1 MNLNGRK
8 VYLHEKYFGKII
20 ADYDFERKDVQKNM
34 NPNVLVMVA
43 EDAPDGW
50 YFLTRREQ
58 EVLRLKGIPFGANTR
73 GWYIARD
80 TISADYYVLE
90 EMKMVMKSE

>member
-8 VYLHEKYFGKII
+8 IYFHGKYFGKII
-20 ADYDFERKDVQKNM
+20 ADYDFEAKDVQRNM
-34 NPNVLVMVA
+34 NPNVLTMVA

-50 YFLTRREQ
+50 YFSTRKEQ
-58 EVLRLKGIPFGANTR
+58 EVLRLKGIPFDANTR
-73 GWYIARD
+73 GWYISRD